1 MSDTPFKV
9 IGIANW
15 PEYFKTLPRE
25 QKDWAVVIHD
35 VIREMR
41 NDYPVVTETWVN
53 QLSVRVREVTAII
66 MEQENINHQG
76 LFIIAKYDSNANGF
90 GGKMIYYSSDRGGA
104 GIWYD
109 FETDTLKI
117 GL

>member
-1 MSDTPFKV
+1 
-9 IGIANW
+9 
-15 PEYFKTLPRE
+15 
-25 QKDWAVVIHD
+25 
-35 VIREMR
+35 
-41 NDYPVVTETWVN
+41 
-53 QLSVRVREVTAII
+53 